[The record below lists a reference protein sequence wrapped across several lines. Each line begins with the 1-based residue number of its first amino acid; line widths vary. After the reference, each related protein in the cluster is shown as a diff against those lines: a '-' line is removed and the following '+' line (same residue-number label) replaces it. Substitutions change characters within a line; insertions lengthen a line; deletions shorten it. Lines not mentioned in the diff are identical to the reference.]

1 MEGVSI
7 IDTAGSCRRATGI
20 RVEGIHGPTKGS
32 IRTEVGEGGEFREVV
47 VSGGTR
53 SESTTGAAQ
62 GRAGQGRVEGGANAL
77 TGPWFELDNNKL
89 RSSRKT
95 YLALFF
101 KK

>member
-1 MEGVSI
+1 MEGASI

-62 GRAGQGRVEGGANAL
+62 GRAEQGGGWGKCTGRAL
-77 TGPWFELDNNKL
+77 V
-89 RSSRKT
+89 
-95 YLALFF
+95 
-101 KK
+101 

>member
-1 MEGVSI
+1 MEGASI

-62 GRAGQGRVEGGANAL
+62 SRVEGGANAL
-77 TGPWFELDNNKL
+77 AGPWFELDNNKL
-89 RSSRKT
+89 RSSRKADLIFLKVT
-95 YLALFF
+95 MFI
-101 KK
+101 